1 MHAMRLNPGTI
12 RKAVNNVKCSSSEAV
27 AHNKFGK
34 LRRVNMAITKF
45 QRWSAR
51 TVRGV
56 QTMVLVALSL
66 SLAHAGTLSGVVQL
80 SADGKPLRLSES
92 TSAVVYFKSA
102 ANVPLKPAATP
113 YVMRTERKT
122 FVPGV
127 LAITQG
133 SQVSFPNSD
142 PILHNAFSTAQGNGF
157 DTGLYGKGEGESA
170 KFNSVGVVR
179 VFCNVHHSMTA
190 NILVLNTPFFASPDA
205 QGRFSFKNLPDGP
218 GELFVW
224 HDRANLFRKQ
234 LVLVKN
240 GALEEKISMSL
251 SRKRIP
257 PHLNK
262 FGKPYRRSN
271 EGGY

>member
-1 MHAMRLNPGTI
+1 MHAMRLNPVTI
-12 RKAVNNVKCSSSEAV
+12 RKAVN
-27 AHNKFGK
+27 K
-34 LRRVNMAITKF
+34 LRRDKRRRVNMANNEIRKWTWCA
-45 QRWSAR
+45 QMALALMSA
-51 TVRGV
+51 
-56 QTMVLVALSL
+56 SL
-66 SLAHAGTLSGVVQL
+66 SFAQAGTISGVVQL
-80 SADGKPLRLSES
+80 TADGKPLRLSES
-92 TSAVVYFKSA
+92 TVAVVYFKSA
-102 ANVPLKPAATP
+102 AKVPLKPAATP
-113 YVMRTERKT
+113 FVMRTERKA
-122 FVPGV
+122 FVPSV

-133 SQVSFPNSD
+133 SQVTFPNSD

-170 KFNSVGVVR
+170 TFNSVGVVR

-205 QGRFSFKNLPDGP
+205 QGRFTLKNLPEGP

-240 GALEEKISMSL
+240 GIVEEKIAMSL

-271 EGGY
+271 DGGY